1 MNHGLLPQHAALL
14 TASAISAQVVHSRG
28 YRSITVKAELTRLG
42 FSDRQARVPAL
53 LLPVHGVTGEIALF
67 QIRPDEPRIVDGKPI
82 KYETPHGSRMVLDIP
97 PSALPRLPDPAVP
110 LFVTEAVRKA
120 DAAASLGL
128 CCIAVIG
135 VWNWRGTNEFGGKT
149 ALADWE
155 SIAFNKRIVYIV
167 FDSDVMTNIGVHHA
181 LVRLKAFLEKR
192 HAEVRI
198 IYLPSGPGAAKVGLD
213 DYLAAKHTR
222 DDLLALATTELRA
235 APGGDAPAGSPYRES
250 PAGLV
255 WEKPTANGTVA
266 IPLTNFSARIVA
278 QVVEDDG
285 AEQRRL
291 FEIQGALGARAQRFQ
306 LPASAFTAMNWPTE
320 HLGANAVTYA
330 GMGVRDHARVAI
342 QLLSGEVPERT
353 VYTHLGWRDI
363 GGEWVYLHGGGAI
376 GPRGS
381 VEEGVET
388 RLEGA
393 LARYILP
400 DPPTG
405 GAVQAAV
412 RASLRL
418 LEVAPDRVSVP
429 LLAATY
435 RVVLGATDLSVHLAG
450 PTGVLKTELAALI
463 QQHFGAGMDSRNLP
477 GSWSSTGNLLEAVA
491 FAAKDAV
498 FVVDDF
504 APAGSAGDVLR
515 LHRDADRL
523 LRAQGNGSARGRMRA
538 DTTLRPPKPP
548 RGLVLSTGED
558 VPRGQSLRARVLAL
572 EVGPGDVNEALLSRC
587 QTDAAAGLYAA
598 AMAGFIDSIAGRYG
612 AIRAGLRAE
621 VVRLRQEA
629 LGSRAHRRTPE
640 IVANLAIGIDQF
652 LTFAE
657 AVGAIEPEEH
667 VALSKRCWL
676 ALGHAAAGQDEHQS
690 ASDPAARF
698 LELLA
703 AAIGAG
709 RAHVAG
715 EDGDLPSNPG
725 ACGWRKDTDGAGS
738 FGHETWRPQRER
750 VGWVVDDESGRDLFL
765 DPDASFAAA
774 QSMGRDTG
782 DPLAVQPKTL
792 HRRLQQAELL
802 LSVDEA
808 RHRLTVR
815 RTLGGARRY
824 VLHLRASV
832 LEGVAQPA
840 QSAHPVPEPARSRPA
855 PWADVGAAV
864 DPNGP
869 PGAVETAQTERGSI
883 WAGPI
888 GPIGPVAVGED
899 DQLAD
904 GDSPVS
910 RPTHRP
916 GLTDDQLIGLVRD
929 RISAGDLDRAP
940 VRISPGEQIV
950 DLALAAERWFAE
962 LDHPG
967 WLGSIARDKLVLL
980 GRALLNDGAGA

>member
-1 MNHGLLPQHAALL
+1 MSGGLLPQHAALL
-14 TASAISAQVVHSRG
+14 AASAITDEVAKARS
-28 YRSITVKAELTRLG
+28 YRSVEQKARLTELG
-42 FSDRQARVPAL
+42 FSSTQARVPAL
-53 LLPVHGVTGEIALF
+53 LIPVWDVHGEIALY
-67 QIRPDEPRIVDGKPI
+67 QTRADEPRIVDGKAI
-82 KYETPHGSRMVLDIP
+82 KYEIPLRSRMVLDVP
-97 PSALPRLPDPAVP
+97 PTCRKDIGDPSVP
-110 LFVTEAVRKA
+110 LFVTEGIRKD
-120 DAAASLGL
+120 DAAASIDL
-128 CCIAVIG
+128 CCVALLG
-135 VWNWRGTNEFGGKT
+135 VWNFRGSNEFGGTT

-155 SIAFNKRIVYIV
+155 SIALNDRLVYIV
-167 FDSDVMTNIGVHHA
+167 FDSDVMTKISVYQA
-181 LVRLKAFLEKR
+181 LARLKAFLEGR
-192 HAEVRI
+192 HAHVQL
-198 IYLPSGPGAAKVGLD
+198 IYLPSGSHGAKVGLD
-213 DYLAAKHTR
+213 DFLAAKHAR

-235 APGGDAPAGSPYRES
+235 APGGDRPAGSPYRET

-255 WEKPTANGTVA
+255 WDKPTANGTVPVA
-266 IPLTNFSARIVA
+266 LTNFSARIVA
-278 QVVEDDG
+278 QVAEDDG

-291 FEIQGALGARAQRFQ
+291 FEIEGALGGRTPRFQ
-306 LPASAFTAMNWPTE
+306 LAASAFTAMNWPTE
-320 HLGANAVTYA
+320 HLGANAVSYA

-353 VYTHLGWRDI
+353 VYTHLGWREI
-363 GGEWVYLHGGGAI
+363 GGEWVYLHGTGAI
-376 GPRGS
+376 GPVGP
-381 VEEGVET
+381 VDEGVET

-393 LARYILP
+393 LARYVLP

-405 GAVQAAV
+405 IAVQAAV

-435 RVVLGATDLSVHLAG
+435 RVVLGATDLSAHLVG
-450 PTGVLKTELAALI
+450 PTGVLKTELAALV
-463 QQHFGAGMDSRNLP
+463 QQHFGAAMDSRNLP

-523 LRAQGNGSARGRMRA
+523 LRAQGNSSGRQRMRA

-558 VPRGQSLRARVLAL
+558 VPRGQSLRARVLVL
-572 EVGPGDVNEALLSRC
+572 EVGPGDVDEELLSLC
-587 QTDAAAGLYAA
+587 QADAAAGLYAA
-598 AMAGFIDSIAGRYG
+598 AMAGFIGSIARRYG

-621 VVRLRQEA
+621 VVLLRRQA

-640 IVANLAIGIDQF
+640 IVANLAIGINQF

-657 AVGAIEPEEH
+657 AVRAIEPEEH

-725 ACGWRKDTDGAGS
+725 AWGWRKDTDGTGS
-738 FGHETWRPQRER
+738 FQHDTWRPQRER
-750 VGWVVDDESGRDLFL
+750 VGWVVDDDSVHDLFL

-782 DPLAVQPKTL
+782 DLLAVQPKTL
-792 HRRLQQAELL
+792 HRRLQQAGLL

-824 VLHLRASV
+824 VLHLSASV
-832 LEGVAQPA
+832 LEGAAQPA
-840 QSAHPVPEPARSRPA
+840 QRA
-855 PWADVGAAV
+855 PRGHTDAQR
-864 DPNGP
+864 GP
-869 PGAVETAQTERGSI
+869 DA
-883 WAGPI
+883 WAGPVDASPGTAHAWAQVERAESVA
-888 GPIGPVAVGED
+888 GPDGPVAEAGPRLSVNKQVD
-899 DQLAD
+899 
-904 GDSPVS
+904 
-910 RPTHRP
+910 
-916 GLTDDQLIGLVRD
+916 LVAEAYRVF
-929 RISAGDLDRAP
+929 AGDLDHGGP
-940 VRISPGEQIV
+940 T
-950 DLALAAERWFAE
+950 
-962 LDHPG
+962 
-967 WLGSIARDKLVLL
+967 
-980 GRALLNDGAGA
+980 